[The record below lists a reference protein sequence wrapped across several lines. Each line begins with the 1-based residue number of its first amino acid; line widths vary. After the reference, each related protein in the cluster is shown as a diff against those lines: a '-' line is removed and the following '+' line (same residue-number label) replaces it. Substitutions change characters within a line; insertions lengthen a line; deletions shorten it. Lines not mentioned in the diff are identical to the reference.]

1 LGSVEL
7 PITEPTVSLLAVPG
21 STPIPSPAVPLR
33 PHLPGYLLLAGTQ
46 RLRRSQSLKILR
58 EIERAPFAPPDEVRA
73 SQFRQLSALLAHAEA
88 KVPYYRELFR
98 SLGIRARDIRSLG
111 DFARL
116 PILTKD
122 VIRERWRDLI
132 REDVPLERL
141 SPHFSGGST
150 GVPLR
155 FYRERAYMDASDAGT
170 FRNFQQCGW
179 RLGEMIAFFW
189 GSNERLQRMS
199 RAEFELRQRAR
210 RMYQFDPFHSGPA
223 EMEQWLRR
231 WPSLGATIAYGYAS
245 TVARFAEFIESS
257 GRTVPRLRGVF
268 TTAEKLYPAQ
278 RDVIGRVFGCRVF
291 DLYGS
296 SEVQNIAA
304 ECRDGRMHVIADF
317 VVLETDRSAARP
329 GAPTPLLATSLRNY
343 AMPFIRYRNEDCAE
357 LSDEAC
363 DCGNHFPLM
372 TLNVARVSDN
382 FVFPD
387 GRVVHGEFFTHLMYG
402 SDGIVNFQ
410 FHQTARDRITLWIVP
425 GPGDA
430 GARDKATASAV
441 AQIAALTPL
450 PVHVDVRETDAIP
463 LSNAGKHRFTRS
475 DVR

>member
-1 LGSVEL
+1 MGV
-7 PITEPTVSLLAVPG
+7 
-21 STPIPSPAVPLR
+21 
-33 PHLPGYLLLAGTQ
+33 
-46 RLRRSQSLKILR
+46 RS
-58 EIERAPFAPPDEVRA
+58 
-73 SQFRQLSALLAHAEA
+73 
-88 KVPYYRELFR
+88 
-98 SLGIRARDIRSLG
+98 RDIRTLN
-111 DFARL
+111 DFAQL

-122 VIRERWRDLI
+122 IIRERWRDLV

-155 FYRERAYMDASDAGT
+155 FYREREYMDASDAGT

-189 GSNERLQRMS
+189 GSSERLQRMS

-223 EMEQWLRR
+223 EMEEWLRR
-231 WPSLGATIAYGYAS
+231 WRSLGARIAFGYAS
-245 TVARFAEFIESS
+245 TIARFAAFIEDS
-257 GRTVPRLRGVF
+257 GKRVVPLRGVF
-268 TTAEKLYPAQ
+268 TTAEKLYPKQ
-278 RDVIGRVFGCRVF
+278 REVVSRVFGCQVF

-304 ECRDGRMHVIADF
+304 ECPHGRMHINADF
-317 VVLETDRSAARP
+317 VVLETDRDSAKP
-329 GAPTPLLATSLRNY
+329 GAPASLLATSLWNY
-343 AMPFIRYRNEDCAE
+343 AMPFIRYRNEDCAD
-357 LSDEAC
+357 LLDETC

-382 FVFPD
+382 FAFPD

-402 SDGIVNFQ
+402 SDGILNFQ
-410 FHQTARDRITLWIVP
+410 FHQTATDRITLWIVP
-425 GPGDA
+425 SAAPE
-430 GARDKATASAV
+430 GARERAIRGAI
-441 AQIAALTPL
+441 AQIHALTKSSIQ
-450 PVHVDVRETDAIP
+450 VEVRETDVIP

-475 DVR
+475 DVQ